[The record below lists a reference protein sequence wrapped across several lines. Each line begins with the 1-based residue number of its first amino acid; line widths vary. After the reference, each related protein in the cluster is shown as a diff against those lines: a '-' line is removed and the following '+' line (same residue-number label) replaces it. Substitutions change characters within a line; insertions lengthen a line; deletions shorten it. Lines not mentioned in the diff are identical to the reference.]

1 MILFLYGVLMAT
13 TGTSLPSIYEYSLKP
28 GRKTFFDF
36 CTILFTILFT
46 ILSGFCTCYN
56 SSCTAGH
63 FSPPVQNWTCPCCSV
78 HLWAKATLS
87 VKKCWWL
94 WNVIPLSKQSVQ
106 WILSPCFKSTAE
118 VFALLCA
125 LSVFHSLSC
134 KITPGLMLMAA
145 AELLWS

>member
-1 MILFLYGVLMAT
+1 MILFLYRLLMAT
-13 TGTSLPSIYEYSLKP
+13 TGTSLPSIYEYSSEP
-28 GRKTFFDF
+28 DRKTFFDF

-46 ILSGFCTCYN
+46 ILSGFCTC
-56 SSCTAGH
+56 TAGH
-63 FSPPVQNWTCPCCSV
+63 FSPLVQNWTCPCSV

-87 VKKCWWL
+87 VKKRWRL

-106 WILSPCFKSTAE
+106 WIILPCFKSTAE

-134 KITPGLMLMAA
+134 RITPGLMLMAA